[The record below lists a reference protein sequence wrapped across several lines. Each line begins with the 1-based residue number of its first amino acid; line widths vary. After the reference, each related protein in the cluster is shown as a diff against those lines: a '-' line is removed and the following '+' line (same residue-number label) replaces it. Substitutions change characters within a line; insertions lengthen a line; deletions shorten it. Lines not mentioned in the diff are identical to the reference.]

1 MTMVSV
7 VVPTFNAAS
16 TIGATLDALAAQEL
30 DGDYEVIVVDDGSSD
45 DSVAI
50 AERSAVEATVL
61 RQENLGAAAARN
73 LGAAAARG
81 EILAFTDSDCVPA
94 PGWLRAGVDAL
105 QDADLVQGRVLPEAL
120 ARPHPL
126 DRSIWVEQETY
137 LYESANLFL
146 RADLFERLGGFEDL
160 FGPVHG
166 KRIGE
171 DVWLGWRARRAG
183 ARTEFSDAA
192 LVHHAVFRRGL
203 RSYLDERLR
212 LSHFPALAAKVP
224 ELRERFFFAR
234 WFLNRRT
241 AAFDLAIGGIVA
253 AVILSSPLPL
263 VAALPYLAML
273 LWRARGWRRYLPLA
287 VASSMLGD
295 LVGFGALAWGSA
307 RWRSLLI

>member
-1 MTMVSV
+1 MTSISV
-7 VVPTFNAAS
+7 VVPCFNAAS
-16 TIGATLDALAAQEL
+16 TIGVTLDSLAAQ
-30 DGDYEVIVVDDGSSD
+30 DIDVPYEVIVVDDGSSD

-50 AERSAVEATVL
+50 AESSAAVPTVL

-73 LGAAAARG
+73 RGATAGKG
-81 EILAFTDSDCVPA
+81 EILAFTDSDCA
-94 PGWLRAGVDAL
+94 PERGWLRAGVEAL
-105 QDADLVQGRVLPEAL
+105 READLVQGRVLPEEE

-126 DRSIWVEQETY
+126 DRSIWVERETY

-146 RADLFERLGGFEDL
+146 RRELFERLNGFEDL

-171 DVWLGWRARRAG
+171 DVWLGWRARRLG
-183 ARTEFSDAA
+183 ARTAFSDAA
-192 LVHHAVFRRGL
+192 LVRHAVFRRGL
-203 RSYLDERLR
+203 RSFLDERLR
-212 LSHFPALAAKVP
+212 LTHFPALAAKIP

-234 WFLNRRT
+234 WFLDRRT
-241 AAFDLAIGGIVA
+241 AAFDA
-253 AVILSSPLPL
+253 AVAGALVAVLIPSPLPL

-287 VASSMLGD
+287 VASSFLGD
-295 LVGFGALAWGSA
+295 LVSFAALVWGSA